1 MTDPVEAPRAP
12 AAAPGAAWSAKLR
25 EHRGLAIA
33 LVALVVVASVWR
45 CVRERGREEGEA
57 RARAEGAADLVKV
70 LGPGLIS
77 VAPGSP
83 LESKLAVGAVKAETV
98 TLPRLTVTGS
108 VAARLSAG
116 ADDPEARWD
125 FSQPD
130 LASAWADWLR
140 ARTDEPFAQQQLEK
154 TRQLAAAR
162 VVAQTKLVDRLRKLV
177 AVGTDSPRDL
187 AAAEADLV
195 QAQLEGQKQVY
206 EAETAFKNAS
216 RTRTA
221 LDRQLLQAGI
231 DPGLL
236 AQAQPGTAI
245 VVADVPESQVG
256 LVHEGQESAA
266 RFYALPGETFAAR
279 VSSVAP
285 TLSSERRTLR
295 VFFELDDPRSHLRP
309 GLFAEVGLGTE
320 PREAILIPADA
331 VLHIGRA
338 DYVLVRAQPGTW
350 RVTEVRVG
358 EATGAN
364 LELLSGVAA
373 GSEVIESGAIILKP
387 LVVEALAR

>member
-12 AAAPGAAWSAKLR
+12 GAAPGAGWSAKLR
-25 EHRGLAIA
+25 GRRSLAIA
-33 LVALVVVASVWR
+33 LLAVVAVALLWR
-45 CVRERGREEGEA
+45 CARERAREAGEA
-57 RARAEGAADLVKV
+57 RARVESATRPVEVA
-70 LGPGLIS
+70 GPGLIS
-77 VAPGSP
+77 VEPRSS
-83 LESKLAVGAVKAETV
+83 LEGKLALGAVKAETV

-140 ARTDEPFAQQQLEK
+140 ARTEEPFAQQQLEK

-162 VVAQTKLVDRLRKLV
+162 VSAQTKLVDRLRKLV

-206 EAETAFKNAS
+206 EAETAWKNAQHS
-216 RTRTA
+216 RNT
-221 LDRQLLQAGI
+221 LERQLLQAGI
-231 DPGLL
+231 DPALL
-236 AQAQPGTAI
+236 AQAPPGTAI

-256 LVHEGQESAA
+256 LVHEGQESVA

-279 VSSVAP
+279 VKSMAP

-295 VFFELDDPRSHLRP
+295 VFFELEDPRSHLRP

-320 PREAILIPADA
+320 PRDAILIPADA

-338 DYVLVRAQPGTW
+338 DYVLVRAEPGTW
-350 RVTEVRVG
+350 RVTEVQVG
-358 EATGAN
+358 EASGA
-364 LELLSGVAA
+364 EVEVLSGLAV
-373 GSEVIESGAIILKP
+373 GNEVIESGAIILKP
-387 LVVEALAR
+387 LVVEALSR